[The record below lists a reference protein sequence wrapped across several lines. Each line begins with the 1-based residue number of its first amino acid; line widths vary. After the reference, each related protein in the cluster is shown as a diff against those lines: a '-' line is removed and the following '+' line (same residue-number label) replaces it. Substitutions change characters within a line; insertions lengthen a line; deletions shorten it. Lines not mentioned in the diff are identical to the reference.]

1 MERKFELFIPIPV
14 RLLSADCVYNSTYI
28 SWQEAPFTQLSLDM
42 FLVHVSSSHPFRL
55 RKTSDLPPTSRGS
68 CTILYGILYPAFSYT
83 MTLLNSLNY
92 SV

>member
-68 CTILYGILYPAFSYT
+68 CTILL
-83 MTLLNSLNY
+83 
-92 SV
+92 SVIQ